1 MSSELRMVV
10 GSARLT
16 IVQGDITDR
25 KADAILNAGNSSLMG
40 GGGVDGAIH
49 RRGGPTILKECQEIR
64 KAQWRDGLPPG
75 EAVIT
80 GAGRLKARFVIHTV
94 GPVWYGGGNNEER
107 VLTNCY
113 ANSLKLADSRGVNS
127 IAFPAIS
134 TGAYGYPIRGAG
146 AVALNTV
153 RDFLLNRMGK
163 TTLNE
168 VIFVLFAPRD
178 FEAYEQLAKS
188 MLGGSN
194 NFESH

>member
-16 IVQGDITDR
+16 IVQGDITDQD
-25 KADAILNAGNSSLMG
+25 ADAIVNAANSS
-40 GGGVDGAIH
+40 
-49 RRGGPTILKECQEIR
+49 IR